1 MPRGPRARR
10 LGRGAVER
18 LDQARGFLP
27 EPIVPVVPFEM
38 PCVERRLLE
47 PIATTEAI
55 EQVISDLVAD
65 LVADLR
71 ERGLGLRAA
80 VLRCERVDARQ
91 QLVAVGTARATR
103 DAKHP
108 VRLFRLRIDST
119 GERRSGDDGVRTFKS
134 RG

>member
-1 MPRGPRARR
+1 
-10 LGRGAVER
+10 
-18 LDQARGFLP
+18 
-27 EPIVPVVPFEM
+27 M

-80 VLRCERVDARQ
+80 VLRCERVDARK
-91 QLVAVGTARATR
+91 QLVAVGTAREAR
-103 DAKHP
+103 GAEHL
-108 VRLFRLRIDST
+108 VRLLRLRSDRIES
-119 GERRSGDDGVRTFKS
+119 GLRSAERRLGREC
-134 RG
+134 

>member
-80 VLRCERVDARQ
+80 VLRCEIGRASCRERVCTY
-91 QLVAVGTARATR
+91 V
-103 DAKHP
+103 
-108 VRLFRLRIDST
+108 
-119 GERRSGDDGVRTFKS
+119 
-134 RG
+134 